1 MSRFIRSGAL
11 LGALFLAAALPAAAQ
26 VTVQGVVTDESGFA
40 LPGVNVAVDGTTQG
54 AVTNLDGFY
63 SFTTTAPAPFEVLF
77 RFVGY
82 RTERRTVAQTSGTAE
97 LDVQMGPD
105 VLGLDDVVVTGTG
118 VVEERRRL
126 GTAVSVVDAAPI
138 ANSNATDLTAAL
150 SGKIT
155 GAQIRQT
162 SGSPAGGISVVLR
175 GSSTINSGAEPLY
188 IIDGVIVDNSSN
200 ELVGVGNGG
209 VQNRLVDINPND
221 IERIEVIKGAAAAAV
236 YGSRAS
242 NGVVQIFTKRGQ
254 NGAPRITYEA
264 RTTISAV
271 RETVRQNETPFD
283 WAVPTDPNNTERV
296 AVERFD
302 YQDNIFDEAFGQE
315 HYVSVSGGA
324 NTTTYFLS
332 GSFLDNEGIVRNSD
346 FQRGTLRLN
355 LGQQL
360 TDWAF
365 ARATVGVSRS
375 RSNDIPSGG
384 QGFLDGA
391 VTSLQFLPNTQ
402 SPEPNELGEYPRL
415 GLSGNPLEI
424 VERYQFSQDV
434 TRATTSLNL
443 VLTPLQGLT
452 ASLVGGFDTYSQ
464 EARGLRPPGSTAR
477 PDGLA
482 EYGDQNRTLLNLDA
496 TLAYDTQFGADFT
509 STTTVGGTYQYEEAS
524 SLTASANQLAL
535 GIETLDGGTLVP
547 GGNGRF
553 QTALAGAFIQET
565 VGLYDRIFLTAAGR
579 VDASSRFAEDDRL
592 QFYPKVSASWNAIE
606 NMGSTGLSFLKL
618 RASFGQAGNLT
629 GIGAYERFTNY
640 VPTSFNGR
648 TAVIPSTALGNEFI
662 KPERQSEFEVGTDLS
677 LLAGR
682 LGVEL
687 TYYNQV
693 IDDLLLQRTLAPST
707 GAQTRIENV
716 GELTNRGLELSVR
729 AALIQQRDFDLN
741 ATILFSTNRN
751 EVTRLNNGDA
761 FGIGDGN
768 FGAQWAIEGQPLGV
782 FYWFAAARNPD
793 GSLLLDA
800 NGLPQRERGRQ
811 GPDCSANPFPGCDPN
826 SANDPDTA
834 TPLRDPV
841 TGQPTGS
848 NLRIITGDPNPD
860 WNGSFTTDLRYK
872 DFEFRMQWD
881 ATQGFDVFNWNNRNA
896 DRNGRASSFAYGQ
909 ELEPGSTIQK
919 GTADANGR
927 LLLTDAYIEDGS
939 FVKLREISLAYTIRP
954 DVIGLQSVRL
964 RLSGRNLLSFDDYS
978 GYDPEVSIAG
988 RSTGVSGFD
997 FGAVPI
1003 PRQFAFGATF
1013 TF

>member
-1 MSRFIRSGAL
+1 MSRFFRSGSLLAAL
-11 LGALFLAAALPAAAQ
+11 LLLAVAPSAAQ
-26 VTVQGVVTDESGFA
+26 VTIEGAVTDESGFP
-40 LPGVNVAVDGTTQG
+40 LPGVNVVVDGTTDG
-54 AVTNLDGFY
+54 TVTNLDGFY
-63 SFTTTAPAPFEVLF
+63 SFVTTSSAPFIVVY

-82 RTERRTVAQTSGTAE
+82 RTERVTISQSSGTVTQ
-97 LDVQMGPD
+97 DVQMGPD

-138 ANSNATDLTAAL
+138 ANSGATDITAAL

-254 NGAPRITYEA
+254 NGVPRITYEA
-264 RTTISAV
+264 RTSVSEV

-283 WAVPTDPNNTERV
+283 WVSPTDPTNRDRV
-296 AVERFD
+296 AVQRFD
-302 YQDNIFDEAFGQE
+302 YQDNIFDTAFGQE

-324 NTTTYFLS
+324 NTTTYFIS
-332 GSFLDNEGIVRNSD
+332 GSYLDNEGIVRNSG

-375 RSNDIPSGG
+375 RSNDVPSGG

-424 VERYQFSQDV
+424 VERYKFSQDV
-434 TRATTSLNL
+434 SRVTTSLNL

-452 ASLVGGFDTYSQ
+452 TSLVGGIDTYSQ
-464 EARGLRPPGSTAR
+464 EARGLRPPGSAAS
-477 PDGLA
+477 PDGNA
-482 EYGDQNRTLLNLDA
+482 QYGDQNRTLLNLDA
-496 TLAYDTQFGADFT
+496 TVAYDTDFGVNIN
-509 STTTVGGTYQYEEAS
+509 SVTTVGGTYQYEEAS

-535 GIETLDGGTLVP
+535 GIETLDGGTLIP

-565 VGLYDRIFLTAAGR
+565 VGLYDRVFLTAAGR

-606 NMGSTGLSFLKL
+606 NPASKTLSFLKL

-640 VPTSFNGR
+640 IPTSFNGR

-662 KPERQSEFEVGTDLS
+662 KPERQTEFEVGTDLS

-682 LGVEL
+682 LGVEF

-716 GELTNRGLELSVR
+716 GELTNRGLELSIR
-729 AALIQQRDFDLN
+729 AAIVQQRDFDLN

-751 EVTRLNNGDA
+751 EVTRLNDGDGDGIGDA

-782 FYWFAAARNPD
+782 FYWFAAARNED

-800 NGLPQRERGRQ
+800 NGLPQRERGTQ
-811 GPDCSANPFPGCDPN
+811 DV
-826 SANDPDTA
+826 NDPSTI
-834 TPLRDPV
+834 TPQRDAN
-841 TGQPTGS
+841 GQPTGS

-872 DFEFRMQWD
+872 DLEFRMQWD

-896 DRNGRASSFAYGQ
+896 DRHGRASSFAYGR
-909 ELEPGSTIQK
+909 ELESGSTIQK

-939 FVKLREISLAYTIRP
+939 FVKLRELSLAYTIRP
-954 DVIGLQSVRL
+954 DVIGLRSVRL
-964 RLSGRNLLSFDDYS
+964 RLAGRNLLSFDDYS

-1003 PRQFAFGATF
+1003 PRQYSFGATF